1 MKVDKLWVG
10 KLFGGNQERF
20 DAPLFQ
26 RPYVWNEERWSDLW
40 DAAKTL
46 ADARLGGV
54 KAKPHFLGAIVLDQL
69 QTSAGSLHLRE
80 VVDGQQRL
88 TTLQILIMAL
98 RDFCITVA
106 QPTYAEACN
115 LLTENRTPFSKNI
128 IDRFKV
134 WPTNADR
141 DEFRALATAGTPT
154 TVRNWMHETKP
165 DGVHLLSNAYLY
177 FGEAIQ
183 GWLQAHASEPI
194 ETRLSSF
201 YSAITEDLIVVVID
215 LESEDDSQKIFETL
229 NSIGTPLL
237 PADLVKNFLFRR
249 AAVSG
254 EDSEGLYLSY
264 WAKSDDDKDYWRKEF
279 RSGLQ
284 RRARIDLFLQHY
296 LTLLYGGEA
305 KANQLFQQF
314 RDYCDKSSSSTEAQM
329 RGFRQYSDVYRSFE
343 CLPQSTPEGRF
354 FRHLQDLDTTTAH
367 PLLLQVFSEWNST
380 SHVSELRK
388 TLCDLESYFVRRV
401 VCELETR
408 SYGEFFA
415 KMVSSL
421 RAQGVMAPGA
431 VRAALL
437 QAPDAFRWPTDEE
450 FKKAWMQL
458 DFYKRLKKSK
468 TRMILESIE
477 MSLRTPKTEA
487 ITFDEKLTIEHI
499 MPVEWERHWP
509 IKGDDDVETERLSRR
524 RNTFIHRIGNLTL
537 LTKSLNPAVS
547 NGSWQKKRDGLK
559 PSVLLLN
566 QDLKDLK
573 DGNVWSETH
582 IENRSETLFEVAVNL
597 WKCPAETSAATA

>member
-1 MKVDKLWVG
+1 VKVDKLWVG

-26 RPYVWNEERWSDLW
+26 RPYVWDKERWDDLW
-40 DAAKTL
+40 DAVKTL
-46 ADARLGGV
+46 ADGRLGGI

-69 QTSAGSLHLRE
+69 QTSAGTLHLRE

-88 TTLQILIMAL
+88 TTLQVMIMSL
-98 RDFCITVA
+98 RDFCTTVD
-106 QPTYAEACN
+106 QTTYAEACN

-154 TVRNWMHETKP
+154 MVRNWMQETKP
-165 DGVHLLSNAYLY
+165 EGDHLLSNAYLY

-183 GWLQAHASEPI
+183 AWLQANASVPI
-194 ETRLSSF
+194 ETRLGSF

-249 AAVSG
+249 AAVAG
-254 EDSEGLYLSY
+254 EDSEALYLAY
-264 WAKSDDDKDYWRKEF
+264 WAKFDDDKDYWRKKF
-279 RSGLQ
+279 RTGLQ

-314 RDYCDKSSSSTEAQM
+314 RELCDDSSSTEAQM
-329 RGFRQYSDVYRSFE
+329 RGFREYSDVYRSFE
-343 CLPQSTPEGRF
+343 SFPQSTAEGRF

-367 PLLLQVFSEWNST
+367 PLLLQVFREYNGP
-380 SHVSELRK
+380 SHMTELRGI
-388 TLCDLESYFVRRV
+388 LRDLESYLVRRV

-415 KMVSSL
+415 KTVSTL
-421 RAQGVMAPGA
+421 RTQGLMTAGA

-437 QAPDAFRWPTDEE
+437 QAPDTFRWPTNEE

-477 MSLRTPKTEA
+477 MGLHTPKTEA
-487 ITFDEKLTIEHI
+487 ITFDEKLTIEHV

-509 IKGDDDVETERLSRR
+509 IESDDDFETEKLARR

-547 NGSWQKKRDGLK
+547 NGAWHKKRDGLK
-559 PSVLLLN
+559 PSLLLLN
-566 QDLKDLK
+566 QPLKDA
-573 DGNVWSETH
+573 DVWDEMA
-582 IENRSETLFEVAVNL
+582 IDNRSAALFAVAANL
-597 WKCPAETSAATA
+597 WKYPSEEGSATA